1 MRMPQLVTLA
11 EAKAVLQSPD
21 GDDGL
26 VSELIERASAAV
38 ESYTRR
44 RILHASLVDLLSG
57 GSKALVLR
65 FRPVV
70 EVAQVV
76 DLESQQ
82 AVNSEEY
89 AVDRRAGLVLRKR
102 GKWPKGDLRWEV
114 RYTAGYAATVDEV
127 PPDIKQAVILLVQAW
142 YQRRDPAIREERIGD
157 YSYTL
162 ADRAGWPDA
171 VRALLDP
178 YVEVVV

>member
-1 MRMPQLVTLA
+1 MPQLVTLA
-11 EAKAVLQSPD
+11 EAKSLLQSPAE
-21 GDDGL
+21 DDGL
-26 VSELIERASAAV
+26 VSDLIERASAAV

-44 RILHASLVDLLSG
+44 RILHAKVLDLLPG

-65 FRPVV
+65 YRPVV
-70 EVAQVV
+70 SVEQVV

-82 AVNSEEY
+82 AVSTEDY
-89 AVDRRAGLVLRKR
+89 VIDSRAGLILRRR

-114 RYTAGYAATVDEV
+114 RYTAGYAATVDDV
-127 PPDIKQAVILLVQAW
+127 PADIKQAVLLLVQTW
-142 YQRRDPAIREERIGD
+142 YQRRDPAIQQERIGD

-162 ADRAGWPDA
+162 ADRRGWPDA
-171 VRALLDP
+171 VQDLLAP

>member
-1 MRMPQLVTLA
+1 MPQLVTLA

-21 GDDGL
+21 SDDGL

-44 RILHASLVDLLSG
+44 CILHASLVDLLSG

-65 FRPVV
+65 YRPVV

-82 AVNSEEY
+82 AVDSEEY
-89 AVDRRAGLVLRKR
+89 AVDRRAGL
-102 GKWPKGDLRWEV
+102 
-114 RYTAGYAATVDEV
+114 
-127 PPDIKQAVILLVQAW
+127 
-142 YQRRDPAIREERIGD
+142 DPAKARQVGEGRPAVGGALHRGVCGD
-157 YSYTL
+157 S
-162 ADRAGWPDA
+162 R
-171 VRALLDP
+171 
-178 YVEVVV
+178 